1 METSQRHRY
10 RRFCLVSVGAAKSWP
25 KRITKNKDISDIL
38 NHILV
43 AFCKGYSKYLIFMW
57 YINTDLYHD
66 EHCHAFQFDYSGL
79 TDSQKGYEG
88 VWLIPANAEKP
99 EDPRRARKADNKK
112 PN

>member
-88 VWLIPANAEKP
+88 VWFNVHMSGYTKGASAMAHEML
-99 EDPRRARKADNKK
+99 RKNT
-112 PN
+112 